1 MDFKDMCALFQR
13 LEKMYSAL
21 FKKIGEEKG
30 DIGVDLGPHEG
41 FLEHADLKPIP
52 EWKGGCDET

>member
-1 MDFKDMCALFQR
+1 MSSMDFKDMCALFQR

-30 DIGVDLGPHEG
+30 DIDVDLGPHEG

-52 EWKGGCDET
+52 E